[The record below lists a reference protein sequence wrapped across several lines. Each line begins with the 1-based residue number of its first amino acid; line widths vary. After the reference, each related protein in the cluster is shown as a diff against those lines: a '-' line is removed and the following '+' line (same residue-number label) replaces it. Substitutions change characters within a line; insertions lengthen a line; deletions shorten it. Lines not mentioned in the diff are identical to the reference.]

1 MYGQKRNS
9 LKNNQQ
15 IISEYDRGATGLK
28 VKSMTKC
35 LCQYTL
41 LILIPFLP
49 LFCTSLSAFERR
61 PGPLFPPDKI
71 FLLEEPRDWQDIEE
85 ILDRLRI
92 KPGDKIADIGAGSG
106 YFTIPFASRVGDKG
120 IVFAEEIQ
128 IEMVNYI
135 SKKVETLGLN
145 NVRVVFGK
153 VEDPSLL
160 DNFFNLVFL
169 ANTYHE
175 LEKPLLM
182 LENIRKD
189 LRYNG
194 RLAIIDWDPTIKPP
208 FGPPTDMKVSK
219 DTVIKEVE
227 RIGFD
232 LIERHRFM
240 PYHYFL
246 VFRKRS

>member
-1 MYGQKRNS
+1 MVG
-9 LKNNQQ
+9 
-15 IISEYDRGATGLK
+15 GATGLM

-41 LILIPFLP
+41 LILISSTFLP

-61 PGPLFPPDKI
+61 PGTLFPPDKI
-71 FLLEEPRDWQDIEE
+71 FLLEEPRDWQNTEE

-92 KPGDKIADIGAGSG
+92 NPGDKIADIGAGSG
-106 YFTIPFASRVGDKG
+106 YFTIPLALRVGDKG

-128 IEMVNYI
+128 IEMVNFI
-135 SKKVETLGLN
+135 SKKVEKQGLN

-160 DNFFNLVFL
+160 DDFFNLVFL
-169 ANTYHE
+169 TNTYHE
-175 LEKPLLM
+175 LEKPVLM

-189 LRYNG
+189 LKYNG
-194 RLAIIDWDPTIKPP
+194 RLAIIDWDPTLKSS
-208 FGPPTDMKVSK
+208 FGPPMNMRVSK
-219 DTVIKEVE
+219 ETVIEEVE
-227 RIGFD
+227 RVGFD

-246 VFRKRS
+246 VFRKKP

>member
-1 MYGQKRNS
+1 MVG
-9 LKNNQQ
+9 
-15 IISEYDRGATGLK
+15 GATGLM

-41 LILIPFLP
+41 LILISSTFLP

-61 PGPLFPPDKI
+61 PGTLFPPDKI
-71 FLLEEPRDWQDIEE
+71 FLLEEPRDWQNTEE

-92 KPGDKIADIGAGSG
+92 NPGDKIADIGAGSG
-106 YFTIPFASRVGDKG
+106 YFTIPLALRVGDKG

-128 IEMVNYI
+128 IEMVNFI
-135 SKKVETLGLN
+135 SKKVEKQGLN

-160 DNFFNLVFL
+160 DDFFNLAFL
-169 ANTYHE
+169 TNTYHE
-175 LEKPLLM
+175 LEKPVLM

-189 LRYNG
+189 LKYNG
-194 RLAIIDWDPTIKPP
+194 RLAIIDWDPTLKSP
-208 FGPPTDMKVSK
+208 FGPPMDMRVSK
-219 DTVIKEVE
+219 ETVIKEVE

-232 LIERHRFM
+232 LIEKHRFM

-246 VFRKRS
+246 VFRKKP